1 MPTATIIGLDTP
13 AGAYLA
19 RLLRA
24 RNYSVTGTA
33 TDPDAATAMLVVL
46 GADKVRMTLVPEQ
59 ADEAYLLDD
68 SVDATTVSADRI
80 FVALAPGAN
89 AGHVAALR
97 ADGRFVAG
105 GVVHD
110 HASRLDP
117 GHWALAICA
126 AVRDGAPVDLPA
138 PDAPCDLGW
147 TPEYVDAMWR
157 LLQAPGPADAY
168 IASGV
173 GLSHG
178 DVSRYAAEYFKR
190 DIGLPAPAASAAAVP
205 GPIPEIGGWR
215 AFTHGRELVRTL
227 CEGLPAA

>member
-24 RNYSVTGTA
+24 RNYRVSGTA
-33 TDPDAATAMLVVL
+33 ADPDAATAMLAAL
-46 GADKVRMTLVPEQ
+46 GADEVRMTPLPER
-59 ADEAYLLDD
+59 ADETYLLDA
-68 SVDATTVSADRI
+68 SDAATVSAGRV
-80 FVALAPGAN
+80 FVALAPGAD

-97 ADGRFVAG
+97 ADGRFIAG

-117 GHWALAICA
+117 GHWALAICT
-126 AVRDGAPVDLPA
+126 AVRDGVPVDLPA
-138 PDAPCDLGW
+138 ADAPRDLGW

-157 LLQAPGPADAY
+157 LLQAPGAADAH

-173 GLSHG
+173 GLGHA
-178 DVSRYAAEYFKR
+178 DVARYAAEFFKR
-190 DIGLPAPAASAAAVP
+190 AIELPAAGPAAAAVP
-205 GPIPEIGGWR
+205 GPVPEIGGWR